1 MKKYDLIL
9 AVLYILP
16 VILGFI
22 IFYNLKNPS
31 DQEMEKAGAYIEK
44 LYKQPVSN
52 VVIYNTDMAVRVIES
67 PEKVKQG
74 FKITGV
80 IPFRQVT
87 GFRVAGDTLYVSGP
101 EEYSGVICQLWVSP
115 GVKVDTRCVSQSQRL
130 KTILLI
136 MDFKETQA
144 IYLQI
149 VDLVCDH
156 IVTGK
161 WKAQERIPSV
171 RELGVQLEVN
181 PNTVMR
187 AYDYLQAREI
197 ICNKRGVGFFVTEGA
212 SKQITESRREEFV
225 GTELPDIFRRMS
237 LLAIPIELVVVE
249 YEKYKAGNNS

>member
-1 MKKYDLIL
+1 
-9 AVLYILP
+9 
-16 VILGFI
+16 
-22 IFYNLKNPS
+22 
-31 DQEMEKAGAYIEK
+31 
-44 LYKQPVSN
+44 
-52 VVIYNTDMAVRVIES
+52 
-67 PEKVKQG
+67 
-74 FKITGV
+74 
-80 IPFRQVT
+80 
-87 GFRVAGDTLYVSGP
+87 
-101 EEYSGVICQLWVSP
+101 
-115 GVKVDTRCVSQSQRL
+115 
-130 KTILLI
+130 

-161 WKAQERIPSV
+161 WKAQD
-171 RELGVQLEVN
+171 

-249 YEKYKAGNNS
+249 YEKYKAGKCGNFTVR

>member
-1 MKKYDLIL
+1 
-9 AVLYILP
+9 
-16 VILGFI
+16 
-22 IFYNLKNPS
+22 
-31 DQEMEKAGAYIEK
+31 
-44 LYKQPVSN
+44 
-52 VVIYNTDMAVRVIES
+52 
-67 PEKVKQG
+67 
-74 FKITGV
+74 
-80 IPFRQVT
+80 
-87 GFRVAGDTLYVSGP
+87 
-101 EEYSGVICQLWVSP
+101 
-115 GVKVDTRCVSQSQRL
+115 
-130 KTILLI
+130 

-197 ICNKRGVGFFVTEGA
+197 ICNKRGV
-212 SKQITESRREEFV
+212 
-225 GTELPDIFRRMS
+225 S

>member
-1 MKKYDLIL
+1 MH
-9 AVLYILP
+9 
-16 VILGFI
+16 
-22 IFYNLKNPS
+22 
-31 DQEMEKAGAYIEK
+31 
-44 LYKQPVSN
+44 
-52 VVIYNTDMAVRVIES
+52 R
-67 PEKVKQG
+67 
-74 FKITGV
+74 
-80 IPFRQVT
+80 
-87 GFRVAGDTLYVSGP
+87 
-101 EEYSGVICQLWVSP
+101 
-115 GVKVDTRCVSQSQRL
+115 RCVSQSQRL

-212 SKQITESRREEFV
+212 SKHWSWSSMKNIKQATILRKMR
-225 GTELPDIFRRMS
+225 
-237 LLAIPIELVVVE
+237 
-249 YEKYKAGNNS
+249 

>member
-115 GVKVDTRCVSQSQRL
+115 GVKVDTLNAPKV
-130 KTILLI
+130 KDNIT
-136 MDFKETQA
+136 
-144 IYLQI
+144 
-149 VDLVCDH
+149 
-156 IVTGK
+156 
-161 WKAQERIPSV
+161 
-171 RELGVQLEVN
+171 
-181 PNTVMR
+181 
-187 AYDYLQAREI
+187 DYGL
-197 ICNKRGVGFFVTEGA
+197 
-212 SKQITESRREEFV
+212 
-225 GTELPDIFRRMS
+225 
-237 LLAIPIELVVVE
+237 
-249 YEKYKAGNNS
+249 

>member
-1 MKKYDLIL
+1 MH
-9 AVLYILP
+9 
-16 VILGFI
+16 
-22 IFYNLKNPS
+22 
-31 DQEMEKAGAYIEK
+31 
-44 LYKQPVSN
+44 
-52 VVIYNTDMAVRVIES
+52 R
-67 PEKVKQG
+67 
-74 FKITGV
+74 
-80 IPFRQVT
+80 
-87 GFRVAGDTLYVSGP
+87 
-101 EEYSGVICQLWVSP
+101 
-115 GVKVDTRCVSQSQRL
+115 RCVSQSQRL

-144 IYLQI
+144 IYL
-149 VDLVCDH
+149 H

>member
-1 MKKYDLIL
+1 
-9 AVLYILP
+9 
-16 VILGFI
+16 
-22 IFYNLKNPS
+22 
-31 DQEMEKAGAYIEK
+31 
-44 LYKQPVSN
+44 
-52 VVIYNTDMAVRVIES
+52 
-67 PEKVKQG
+67 
-74 FKITGV
+74 
-80 IPFRQVT
+80 
-87 GFRVAGDTLYVSGP
+87 
-101 EEYSGVICQLWVSP
+101 
-115 GVKVDTRCVSQSQRL
+115 
-130 KTILLI
+130 

-212 SKQITESRREEFV
+212 SKQITESRRE
-225 GTELPDIFRRMS
+225 DIFRRMS

>member
-1 MKKYDLIL
+1 
-9 AVLYILP
+9 
-16 VILGFI
+16 
-22 IFYNLKNPS
+22 
-31 DQEMEKAGAYIEK
+31 
-44 LYKQPVSN
+44 
-52 VVIYNTDMAVRVIES
+52 
-67 PEKVKQG
+67 
-74 FKITGV
+74 
-80 IPFRQVT
+80 
-87 GFRVAGDTLYVSGP
+87 
-101 EEYSGVICQLWVSP
+101 
-115 GVKVDTRCVSQSQRL
+115 
-130 KTILLI
+130 

-249 YEKYKAGNNS
+249 YEKYTAGNNS

>member
-1 MKKYDLIL
+1 
-9 AVLYILP
+9 
-16 VILGFI
+16 
-22 IFYNLKNPS
+22 
-31 DQEMEKAGAYIEK
+31 
-44 LYKQPVSN
+44 
-52 VVIYNTDMAVRVIES
+52 
-67 PEKVKQG
+67 
-74 FKITGV
+74 
-80 IPFRQVT
+80 
-87 GFRVAGDTLYVSGP
+87 
-101 EEYSGVICQLWVSP
+101 
-115 GVKVDTRCVSQSQRL
+115 
-130 KTILLI
+130 

-171 RELGVQLEVN
+171 REL
-181 PNTVMR
+181 VMR

>member
-1 MKKYDLIL
+1 
-9 AVLYILP
+9 
-16 VILGFI
+16 
-22 IFYNLKNPS
+22 
-31 DQEMEKAGAYIEK
+31 
-44 LYKQPVSN
+44 
-52 VVIYNTDMAVRVIES
+52 
-67 PEKVKQG
+67 
-74 FKITGV
+74 
-80 IPFRQVT
+80 
-87 GFRVAGDTLYVSGP
+87 
-101 EEYSGVICQLWVSP
+101 
-115 GVKVDTRCVSQSQRL
+115 
-130 KTILLI
+130 

-212 SKQITESRREEFV
+212 SKQITES
-225 GTELPDIFRRMS
+225 DIFRRMS

>member
-1 MKKYDLIL
+1 
-9 AVLYILP
+9 
-16 VILGFI
+16 
-22 IFYNLKNPS
+22 
-31 DQEMEKAGAYIEK
+31 
-44 LYKQPVSN
+44 
-52 VVIYNTDMAVRVIES
+52 
-67 PEKVKQG
+67 
-74 FKITGV
+74 
-80 IPFRQVT
+80 
-87 GFRVAGDTLYVSGP
+87 
-101 EEYSGVICQLWVSP
+101 
-115 GVKVDTRCVSQSQRL
+115 
-130 KTILLI
+130 

-249 YEKYKAGNNS
+249 YENALILRFDNRNVKWKNGKCIMPMRIWRDTIVSVVRRQIRMD